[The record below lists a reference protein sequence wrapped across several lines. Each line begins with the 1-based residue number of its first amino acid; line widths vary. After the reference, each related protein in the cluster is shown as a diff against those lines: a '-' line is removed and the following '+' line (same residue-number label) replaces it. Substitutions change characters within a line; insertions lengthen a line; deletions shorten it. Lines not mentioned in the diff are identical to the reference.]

1 MASMQMGQPDL
12 EAIRGGGASRRRPGS
27 VRGPLGLRRQKVG
40 IAIAA
45 AAALAAGIAGATDG
59 AGDGAGKTPPPS
71 VVVAAV
77 AVQDVSAEHRYIG
90 TIKAI
95 QSVDLKARVEGFLER
110 VAFDQGSAVEAGQM
124 LYQIEQAPF
133 QAKFA
138 SAEGQL
144 AAAKA
149 KLASAKATL
158 EDKQADFERQS
169 TLVKQGDVSQT
180 AFDRAKAER
189 DEAKAAVEEAKASIQ
204 QAQAAIESAEIDLG
218 YTLIRSPIDGRIGAT
233 QYTKGNLVDSSSGTL
248 ATVVQLDPIRAVFSI
263 PSSDYVKVQQ
273 RAAGAS
279 TQETQTQFAPELILP
294 TGKTYPHQ
302 GKLAFVDNQV
312 DPGTGTIA
320 VYADFPN
327 PDHLLLPGQF
337 VTALVRSAEPQR
349 EPVVPAAAIQRTRD
363 GAQVYLVGQDNRIA
377 VRQIKT
383 GVQTGNGY
391 AVTSGLQGGE
401 IVVVSGIQKVKPGVK
416 VKTVKQSEA
425 APMGKALSIDSSGS
439 GSSGDAATDK
449 ADPPAGSNDGQ
460 SGEAGSASE
469 GRDGD
474 SNTANAADDN

>member
-1 MASMQMGQPDL
+1 
-12 EAIRGGGASRRRPGS
+12 
-27 VRGPLGLRRQKVG
+27 
-40 IAIAA
+40 
-45 AAALAAGIAGATDG
+45 
-59 AGDGAGKTPPPS
+59 
-71 VVVAAV
+71 
-77 AVQDVSAEHRYIG
+77 
-90 TIKAI
+90 
-95 QSVDLKARVEGFLER
+95 
-110 VAFDQGSAVEAGQM
+110 M
-124 LYQIEQAPF
+124 LYRIEQAPF

-149 KLASAKATL
+149 QLASAQATL
-158 EDKQADFERQS
+158 EDKQADFERQA
-169 TLVKQGDVSQT
+169 TLVKQGDVSKT

-204 QAQAAIESAEIDLG
+204 QAQAGIESAEIDLG
-218 YTLIRSPIDGRIGAT
+218 YTIIRSPIDGRIGAT
-233 QYTKGNLVDSSSGTL
+233 QYTQGNLVDSSSGTL

-263 PSSDYVKVQQ
+263 PSSDFVKVQQ
-273 RAAGAS
+273 RAAGA
-279 TQETQTQFAPELILP
+279 TGKDKAQVQFVPELILP
-294 TGKTYPHQ
+294 TGQTYPHQ

-377 VRQIKT
+377 ERQIKT

-449 ADPPAGSNDGQ
+449 ADQPAGSHDGQ
-460 SGEAGSASE
+460 SGDADGSDDSARTDSDPASGSDASGTSE
-469 GRDGD
+469 GRPTQ
-474 SNTANAADDN
+474 STANAADDN